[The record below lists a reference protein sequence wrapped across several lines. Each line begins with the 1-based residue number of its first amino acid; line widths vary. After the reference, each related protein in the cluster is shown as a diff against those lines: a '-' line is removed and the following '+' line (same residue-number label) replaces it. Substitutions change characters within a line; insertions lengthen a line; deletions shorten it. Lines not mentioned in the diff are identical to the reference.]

1 MKQSVAVQQ
10 QSKEAAA
17 PVSLTKAYYA
27 LVLLTLVW
35 GLQFANIQIINIVL
49 ERIRTEFQASDTM
62 MGIVTGLAVVLFGS
76 ILSLPVA
83 RIADRKGRVSLI
95 AIGVTFWSAV
105 TILGGLAQSI
115 IQLILARVG
124 FSIGGAVSPAPGNSL
139 VADYFP
145 KNKLPMAMAIMSTAP
160 CVGGLVAALIG
171 GLVGTALGWRGAF
184 TVVAIPGFIIAALL
198 FFTIKEPPRG
208 IQDGK
213 NADTR
218 NYGVGETL
226 RFFVENKTYFLMV
239 VGFTFTGSADLALS
253 TWFVTYMERVHHVSM
268 LEAGTFGGTLNS
280 IAGIAGVL
288 LGGAVIAQ
296 LGKKDDRW
304 KIIGPGLTSLFAGP
318 VLLAFLFAP
327 MPWTYVA
334 VFFAMI
340 LMVFRMGPIL
350 GLVQSV
356 VKVRMRAFAAA
367 TLFMVGTLVGSG
379 GGPLIIGAIN
389 DYLKPT
395 YGAMAIRY
403 SLLCV
408 PALSMLGSIFFLWA
422 GRYVKE
428 DIRRSLAE

>member
-1 MKQSVAVQQ
+1 MKPAAQIKQ
-10 QSKEAAA
+10 EMAA
-17 PVSLTKAYYA
+17 PVSMTKAYYV
-27 LVLLTLVW
+27 LTLLTLVW
-35 GLQFANIQIINIVL
+35 AFQFANIQIVNIVL
-49 ERIRTEFQASDTM
+49 EEIRKEFNATDTM
-62 MGIVTGLAVVLFGS
+62 MGIVAGIAVVLFGS

-83 RIADRKGRVSLI
+83 RIADRKGRVSII

-105 TILGGLAQSI
+105 TMLGGFANSI
-115 IQLILARVG
+115 VQLILARVG
-124 FSIGGAVSPAPGNSL
+124 FSVGGAVSPAPGNSL

-160 CVGGLVAALIG
+160 CIG
-171 GLVGTALGWRGAF
+171 GLAAAWIGGLAGTTWGWRGAF
-184 TVVAIPGFIIAALL
+184 TAVAIPGFLVAALL
-198 FFTIKEPPRG
+198 FFTVKEPVRG

-218 NYGVGETL
+218 NYGMGETL
-226 RFFVENKTYFLMV
+226 RFLGENRTFLLMV
-239 VGFTFTGSADLALS
+239 IGFTFTGSADLALS
-253 TWFVTYMERVHHVSM
+253 TWFVTYMERVHQVSM
-268 LEAGTFGGTLNS
+268 LEASTFGGTLNS

-288 LGGAVIAQ
+288 LGGAIIAF

-304 KIIGPGLTSLFAGP
+304 RIVGPGLTSLFAGP

-334 VFFAMI
+334 VFFAML
-340 LMVFRMGPIL
+340 LMVFRMGPVL

-367 TLFMVGTLVGSG
+367 MLFMVGTLVGSG

-389 DYLKPT
+389 DYLNPS
-395 YGAMAIRY
+395 YGRLAIRY

-408 PALSMLGSIFFLWA
+408 PAMSMVGALFFIWA
-422 GRYVKE
+422 GRYVRD
-428 DIRRSLAE
+428 DIRKSLVE

>member
-1 MKQSVAVQQ
+1 MKQASVVQQ
-10 QSKEAAA
+10 QTETAA
-17 PVSLTKAYYA
+17 PNSLAKAYYVLA
-27 LVLLTLVW
+27 LLTLVW

-49 ERIRTEFQASDTM
+49 ERIRTEFNATDTM
-62 MGIVTGLAVVLFGS
+62 MGIVAGIAVVLFGS

-83 RIADRKGRVSLI
+83 RMADRKGRVSII

-105 TILGGLAQSI
+105 TMLGGFANSI
-115 IQLILARVG
+115 VQLILARVG
-124 FSIGGAVSPAPGNSL
+124 FSVGGAVSPAPGNSL

-160 CVGGLVAALIG
+160 CIG
-171 GLVGTALGWRGAF
+171 GLAAAWIGGLAGTTWGWRGAF
-184 TVVAIPGFIIAALL
+184 TAVAIPGFLVAALL
-198 FFTIKEPPRG
+198 FFTVKEPVRG

-218 NYGVGETL
+218 NYGMSETL
-226 RFFVENKTYFLMV
+226 RFLGENKTFLLMV
-239 VGFTFTGSADLALS
+239 IGFTFTGSADLALS
-253 TWFVTYMERVHHVSM
+253 TWFVTYMERVHQVSM
-268 LEAGTFGGTLNS
+268 LEASTFGGTLNS

-288 LGGAVIAQ
+288 LGGAIIAF
-296 LGKKDDRW
+296 LGRKDDRW
-304 KIIGPGLTSLFAGP
+304 RIVGPGLTSLFAGP

-334 VFFAMI
+334 IFFAML

-367 TLFMVGTLVGSG
+367 MLFMVGTLVGSG

-389 DYLKPT
+389 DHLNPA
-395 YGAMAIRY
+395 YGRLAIRY

-408 PALSMLGSIFFLWA
+408 PVMSMVGALFFLWA
-422 GRYVKE
+422 GRYVRN
-428 DIRRSLAE
+428 DIRKSLVE

>member
-1 MKQSVAVQQ
+1 MKQ
-10 QSKEAAA
+10 AATIRQKTETT
-17 PVSLTKAYYA
+17 PTVSLAKSYYV

-49 ERIRTEFQASDTM
+49 ERIRTEFNATDTM
-62 MGIVTGLAVVLFGS
+62 MGIVAGIAVVFFGS
-76 ILSLPVA
+76 ILSLPIA
-83 RIADRKGRVSLI
+83 RMADRKGRVSII
-95 AIGVTFWSAV
+95 AIGVTFWSLV
-105 TILGGLAQSI
+105 TLLGGFAQSI
-115 IQLILARVG
+115 VQLIIARVG
-124 FSIGGAVSPAPGNSL
+124 FSVGGAVSPAPGNSL

-160 CVGGLVAALIG
+160 CLGGLAAAWIG
-171 GLVGTALGWRGAF
+171 GLAGTAWGWRGAF
-184 TVVAIPGFIIAALL
+184 AAVGIPGFLVAGLL
-198 FFTIKEPPRG
+198 YFTVKEPLRG

-218 NYGVGETL
+218 DYSLIETL
-226 RFFVENKTYFLMV
+226 KFFRENKTFLLMV
-239 VGFTFTGSADLALS
+239 IGFTFTGSADLALA
-253 TWFVTYMERVHHVSM
+253 TWFVTYMERVHRVSM

-288 LGGAVIAQ
+288 LGGVVIAS
-296 LGKKDDRW
+296 LGKRDDRW
-304 KIIGPGLTSLFAGP
+304 KIVGPGITSLLAGP
-318 VLLAFLFAP
+318 ALVAFLFAP

-334 VFFAMI
+334 VFCAML

-379 GGPLIIGAIN
+379 GGPLVIGTLN
-389 DYLKPT
+389 DYLNPS
-395 YGAMAIRY
+395 YGPLAIRY

-408 PALSMLGSIFFLWA
+408 PILSVLGALFFIWA

-428 DIRRSLAE
+428 DIRKSLAE